1 MPQII
6 HLSQTQSTNQYLRS
20 FVESTKSRE
29 EGTVVWADF
38 QTEGKGQPGN
48 RWESEKEKNLLFT
61 LLLCPEGI
69 EAVDQF
75 IVSQVISLAIVDV
88 LSTYSEGFSI
98 KWPNDIYYKDKKIAG
113 ILIENDISGKSIFA
127 SYIGIGIN
135 INQESFVSDAPNPI
149 SLKQIIGEDISVE
162 DMLNKILESI
172 YYYYDIALEGNFEL
186 LRQDYMSSLYR
197 NEGTFQFSDNNGVFN
212 GRIKSIAENGL
223 ITITDDKK
231 KDRIYDFKEVSFVFE
246 S

>member
-1 MPQII
+1 
-6 HLSQTQSTNQYLRS
+6 
-20 FVESTKSRE
+20 
-29 EGTVVWADF
+29 
-38 QTEGKGQPGN
+38 
-48 RWESEKEKNLLFT
+48 
-61 LLLCPEGI
+61 
-69 EAVDQF
+69 
-75 IVSQVISLAIVDV
+75 
-88 LSTYSEGFSI
+88 
-98 KWPNDIYYKDKKIAG
+98 
-113 ILIENDISGKSIFA
+113 
-127 SYIGIGIN
+127 
-135 INQESFVSDAPNPI
+135 
-149 SLKQIIGEDISVE
+149 
-162 DMLNKILESI
+162 MLNKILESI